1 MGKYC
6 RCVGKC
12 HCNKP
17 KEIVYPTREDVKKT
31 YSDETVRHIHPSHTR
46 VINQHTIRNEHL
58 YPHSTSYE
66 ERVNEV
72 DVRGARD
79 DGRGS
84 GRGPGARSPYDGYG
98 PGVRGA
104 RAPYGG
110 YGYGC
115 RCGCGGR
122 GRCGRRRGGFWC

>member
-1 MGKYC
+1 MGRYC
-6 RCVGKC
+6 SCVGKC

-17 KEIVYPTREDVKKT
+17 KEIVYPTRENVKKT

-46 VINQHTIRNEHL
+46 VINNHTVRNEHL

-79 DGRGS
+79 F
-84 GRGPGARSPYDGYG
+84 GPGRVAGVQSPYDGYG
-98 PGVRGA
+98 RG
-104 RAPYGG
+104 GG
-110 YGYGC
+110 CG
-115 RCGCGGR
+115 CGCGGR